1 MKSVSMGDKIELTA
15 LQLLLIL
22 NDTIEA
28 AFEQA
33 LTENI
38 SPMVIANQK
47 TKEIFNRKWATISE
61 KEKGKEQ

>member
-22 NDTIEA
+22 SDTIEA

-61 KEKGKEQ
+61 KERIV

>member
-33 LTENI
+33 LTDNI
-38 SPMVIANQK
+38 SPMVIANRK
-47 TKEIFNRKWATISE
+47 TKEIFNRKWATISKQE
-61 KEKGKEQ
+61 RIV

>member
-15 LQLLLIL
+15 LQLLLL
-22 NDTIEA
+22 LSDTIEA

-47 TKEIFNRKWATISE
+47 TKEIFNRKRATISE
-61 KEKGKEQ
+61 KERTV